1 MTFADAKQ
9 RFSNRVADYVRYR
22 PGYPSALMD
31 LFRKECGLR
40 SDDVVADVGSG
51 TGFLSKL
58 FLENGNRVFGIE
70 PNEEMRH
77 AGEEYLSSFI
87 YFSSVN
93 GSSENTTLADA
104 SVDFI
109 SAAQAFHWFEPVATR
124 REFLR
129 ILKPNGWVAVI
140 WNDRRISE
148 SAFGR
153 EYEDLLVRYGTDY
166 TRVKEA
172 YPETADMEK
181 FFGKG
186 KFVRRELPNF
196 QEFDL
201 HGLAGRLGSSSYAPK
216 EGHANYAPMM
226 AALRELFQANQ
237 ESGRVRM
244 NYTTQIYF
252 GHLAVVGAAG

>member
-9 RFSNRVADYVRYR
+9 RFSNRVADYLRYR
-22 PGYPSALMD
+22 PGYRSALID
-31 LFRKECGLR
+31 LLRKECGLR
-40 SDDVVADVGSG
+40 PDHVVADIGSG

-70 PNEEMRH
+70 PNDEMRQ
-77 AGEEYLSSFI
+77 AGEEYLSSFTN
-87 YFSSVN
+87 FSSVS
-93 GSSENTTLADA
+93 GSSEITTLPDA

-109 SAAQAFHWFEPVATR
+109 SAAQAFHWFEPVATQ

-129 ILKPNGWVAVI
+129 VLKPRGWVAVI

-148 SAFGR
+148 TAFGR

-172 YPETADMEK
+172 YPETHDMEK
-181 FFGKG
+181 FFGRG
-186 KFVRRELPNF
+186 NCQWRELPNF
-196 QEFDL
+196 QEFDFD
-201 HGLAGRLGSSSYAPK
+201 GLAGRLRSSSYAPK
-216 EGHANYAPMM
+216 EGHANCAPMM
-226 AALRELFQANQ
+226 AALRELFDASQ

-244 NYTTQIYF
+244 NYSTQIYF
-252 GHLAVVGAAG
+252 GHLDAMRKAE